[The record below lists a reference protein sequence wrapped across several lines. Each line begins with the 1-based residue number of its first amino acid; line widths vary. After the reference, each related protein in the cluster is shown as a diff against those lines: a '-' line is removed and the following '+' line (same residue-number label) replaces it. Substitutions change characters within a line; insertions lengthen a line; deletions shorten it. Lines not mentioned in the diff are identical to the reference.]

1 MVATGFGITLMAI
14 LALKE
19 VFSEKMDKQK
29 LVKPVMISAAIVGG
43 LALVFALIPSLAGSF
58 TGAADAQFK
67 GDYSF
72 LKETLPLD
80 RESLLRSD
88 AFRSLIFVLLS
99 AGLIWLYSKNMLKKN
114 VGYILFGVLIIA
126 DLAPVAKRYLNNDNF
141 QRPRKLETIVT
152 PSAADNMV
160 LQDKSQYRV
169 LDATVDIFNDATP
182 SYFHKTIGGYHA
194 AKLVVIRS

>member
-1 MVATGFGITLMAI
+1 M
-14 LALKE
+14 
-19 VFSEKMDKQK
+19 
-29 LVKPVMISAAIVGG
+29 
-43 LALVFALIPSLAGSF
+43 
-58 TGAADAQFK
+58 
-67 GDYSF
+67 
-72 LKETLPLD
+72 
-80 RESLLRSD
+80 
-88 AFRSLIFVLLS
+88 
-99 AGLIWLYSKNMLKKN
+99 
-114 VGYILFGVLIIA
+114 IIA

-194 AKLVVIRS
+194 AKLRRYQELINMQLTKEIGQLFGAFGRIKTVDQLNPVLD